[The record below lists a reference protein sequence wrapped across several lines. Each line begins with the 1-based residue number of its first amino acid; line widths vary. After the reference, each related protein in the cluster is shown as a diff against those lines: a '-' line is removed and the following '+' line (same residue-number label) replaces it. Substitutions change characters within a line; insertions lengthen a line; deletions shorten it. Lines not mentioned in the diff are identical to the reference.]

1 MCKNKNRQRW
11 QKKKM
16 EREGEIY
23 KKYYILLKFMQRKE
37 AMVPPKTTKLTK
49 ISHFNN

>member
-1 MCKNKNRQRW
+1 VA
-11 QKKKM
+11 KKKM